1 MSDDDRLYE
10 EFLHGKTE
18 SYDELMIRYG
28 DKLTLYLKGYLASY
42 EDAEDVMIEAFS
54 RIMIKKP
61 KIEKGNFKV
70 YLFRTAH
77 NLVANFYRHFD
88 KIDIVDIEDLENE
101 IRGEE
106 SPENGYM
113 SEEKKRILH
122 LCLERLDAQTREAFF
137 LVYFEDMSY
146 EQAAGVMKVNV
157 KKINNLLTRG
167 KERLRK
173 ELAKEGIEDNF
184 L

>member
-10 EFLHGKTE
+10 EFLRGKTE
-18 SYDELMIRYG
+18 SFDELMIRYG
-28 DKLTLYLKGYLASY
+28 DKLTLYLKGYLSSM
-42 EDAEDVMIEAFS
+42 EDAEDMMIETFS
-54 RIMIKKP
+54 RIMYKKP
-61 KIEKGNFKV
+61 KIAAGNFKA
-70 YLFRTAH
+70 YLFKTGH

-88 KIDIVDIEDLENE
+88 KIDMVDIEDLENE
-101 IRGEE
+101 IKGEE

-113 SEEKKRILH
+113 SEEKRRILH
-122 LCLERLDAQTREAFF
+122 LCLERLDTQTREAFF

-167 KERLRK
+167 KERLRE
-173 ELAKEGIEDNF
+173 ELAKEGIEKYYP
-184 L
+184 